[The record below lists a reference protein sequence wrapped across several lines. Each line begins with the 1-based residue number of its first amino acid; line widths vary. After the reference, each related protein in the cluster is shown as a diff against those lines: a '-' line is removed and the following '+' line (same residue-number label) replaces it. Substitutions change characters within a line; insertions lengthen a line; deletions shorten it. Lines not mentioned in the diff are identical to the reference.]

1 MSNYNIKIDLNKMK
15 DVVFAKVNGRRC
27 VIIPVDGNT
36 EIFVG
41 EKGIYLSMSAIEL
54 RNPSQFG
61 DTHIIKP
68 LLGKKA
74 YEAMSEEQRKNIPIL
89 GNMAERRASQ
99 MEASEI
105 PSASI
110 EVDDDLPA

>member
-1 MSNYNIKIDLNKMK
+1 MSNYNIKIDLKKMK
-15 DVVFAKVNGRRC
+15 DVVFAKVNGRKS
-27 VIIPVDGNT
+27 VIIPVDVNT

-41 EKGIYLSMSAIEL
+41 EKGIYLSMSAVEL
-54 RNPSQFG
+54 RNPNQFG
-61 DTHIIKP
+61 NTHIIKP
-68 LLGKKA
+68 LLDKKD
-74 YEAMSEEQRKNIPIL
+74 YEAMSEEQRRNIPIL

-110 EVDDDLPA
+110 EVEDDLPA

>member
-1 MSNYNIKIDLNKMK
+1 MSNYNIKIDLKKMK
-15 DVVFAKVNGRRC
+15 DVVFAKVNGRKS
-27 VIIPVDGNT
+27 VIIPVDVNT

-68 LLGKKA
+68 QLGKKA

-105 PSASI
+105 PTASI